1 MFDSIDFSFNNVKND
16 EIEQNI
22 VIPNTHFEI
31 INYDYAIEFVK
42 SLDLKSKKEQVG
54 FLTGKFVAGD
64 IFEAFVDYYNIKFKE
79 LTISSLSMNENNI
92 DSFKNLFLL
101 DRLDKLTLIVSDFWY
116 SHAKH
121 KLLPY
126 LVQEF
131 EGLNVEFAIVKT
143 HTKIFLLETQ
153 QNKFIFE
160 GSANLNS
167 SNNIEQYR
175 LSFNTDVYNFYYE
188 KLHKL
193 KQQFFNNN
201 KQLVKH
207 KDLWKIVKDGTNRRT
222 DK

>member
-1 MFDSIDFSFNNVKND
+1 MFDNVEFSFDSEKEN

-22 VIPNTHFEI
+22 IIPDTHFEI
-31 INYDYAIEFVK
+31 VNYDYAIEFVK

-54 FLTGKFVAGD
+54 FLTGKFIAGD
-64 IFEAFVDYYNIKFKE
+64 IFEAFVDYYNISFKE

-92 DSFKNLFLL
+92 DSFKTLL
-101 DRLDKLTLIVSDFWY
+101 LNGSLEKLTLIVSDFWY

-131 EGLNVEFAIVKT
+131 EGHNVEFAIVKT

-153 QNKFIFE
+153 NNKFIFE

-175 LSFNTDVYNFYYE
+175 LSFNQEVYNFYYE

-193 KQQFFNNN
+193 KQQFFDNN

-207 KDLWKIVKDGTNRRT
+207 KNLWEVVKNG
-222 DK
+222 